1 MKKDINDII
10 KEIALRNNVRLSQ
23 DDPVLIV
30 YTLHEMLL
38 QEQQEQQNRLLD
50 GFKSEMEAL
59 TQRWSDDTKAKSEKV
74 LQASLDAS
82 KQTMVNVMQK
92 NATETAQ
99 AVKNEVQKV
108 PVMIADQMSQAKTL
122 TYANIAAS
130 VVTLASACV
139 VVYGLFMA

>member
-38 QEQQEQQNRLLD
+38 QEQQNRLLE